1 MDALMAIFYS
11 VLAVGVG
18 VIIGE
23 CVYRL
28 TVGFMPNPEPRF
40 NDGSEADSEDSPQ
53 SSNC

>member
-1 MDALMAIFYS
+1 MDTLMAIIYS
-11 VLAVGVG
+11 VLAIGVG

-40 NDGSEADSEDSPQ
+40 IDDSEDDPL

>member
-1 MDALMAIFYS
+1 MDALMAFIYS
-11 VLAVGVG
+11 VLAIGIG

-28 TVGFMPNPEPRF
+28 TVGFMPNPEPKF
-40 NDGSEADSEDSPQ
+40 NDSDADSEDDLL